1 MSPDIWIAASAALI
15 KQSKEKQM
23 EKKLI
28 EMGKK
33 YKTGNGLSVEILRTD
48 IKHEQYPVLAV
59 ITLPDGL
66 QEVWQYT
73 KFGNYY
79 SSGSTSRYDLTEQ
92 PEVVTKE
99 LWLELTESGDVYPWG
114 TENLAAINKDK
125 FTVAIKKITVEFI
138 EGEGL

>member
-1 MSPDIWIAASAALI
+1 
-15 KQSKEKQM
+15 M
-23 EKKLI
+23 EKKLMEDVSSQSAKPLV

-48 IKHEQYPVLAV
+48 IKHNEYPVLAV
-59 ITLPDGL
+59 ITMPDGL
-66 QEVWQYT
+66 QEVRQYT

-79 SSGSTSRYDLTEQ
+79 SSGSASSYDLIKQ

-99 LWLELTESGDVYPWG
+99 LWLELATSGDVYYWG
-114 TENLAAINKDK
+114 NRFDAEASKDE